1 MIILADAGSTKV
13 DWLILGNNKDRTIKT
28 NGINPA
34 VMSQSQISDILHNEL
49 RPQLLENG
57 VIDNCNSNINL
68 ENYIEVYYYGAG
80 CTVPNI
86 PKMKIMLQEIFGLGA
101 KIEVES
107 DLTAAACALFGNN
120 KGIAC
125 ILGTGS
131 NSGLYNGQHIIHKV
145 PAMGYILG
153 DEGSG
158 AVLGRLFLNA
168 LYKGLLPEGLL
179 GEFERQFSITLD
191 DIISNVYHGNSPS
204 KFLASTSVFIAKH
217 LDIKQVENIVIKNF
231 RSFFRNNIKQY
242 SHPELEVGI
251 VGSIACIYHKQL
263 MKAADIENIKIRMIL
278 KSPSERLAEYYKM
291 HANHA

>member
-1 MIILADAGSTKV
+1 MIILADAGSTKIE
-13 DWLILGNNKDRTIKT
+13 WLILDKNKEIAIKT

-49 RPQLLENG
+49 HPQLLKNG
-57 VIDNCNSNINL
+57 VIDKGNSKINSG
-68 ENYIEVYYYGAG
+68 NHIEVHYYGAG

-86 PKMKIMLQEIFGLGA
+86 PKMKILLQEIFGPGA
-101 KIEVES
+101 KINVES
-107 DLTAAACALFGNN
+107 DLGAAACALFGNN

-131 NSGLYNGQHIIHKV
+131 NSGLYDGQRIIHKV

-168 LYKGLLPEGLL
+168 LYKELLPEGLL

-217 LDIKQVENIVIKNF
+217 LDIKQVENIVIENF

>member
-57 VIDNCNSNINL
+57 VIDNCNSKINL
-68 ENYIEVYYYGAG
+68 GNYIEVYYYGAG
-80 CTVPNI
+80 CTVPNF

-131 NSGLYNGQHIIHKV
+131 NSGLYNGRHIIHKV

-168 LYKGLLPEGLL
+168 LYKGLLPEELL
-179 GEFERQFSITLD
+179 GEFEKQFSITLD

-217 LDIKQVENIVIKNF
+217 LDIKQVENIVIENF

>member
-145 PAMGYILG
+145 PAMGYIHG

-179 GEFERQFSITLD
+179 VEFERQFSITLD

-217 LDIKQVENIVIKNF
+217 LDIKQVENIVIENF

>member
-1 MIILADAGSTKV
+1 MIILADAGSTKI
-13 DWLILGNNKDRTIKT
+13 DWLILDKNKEIAIKT

-49 RPQLLENG
+49 HPQLLNND
-57 VIDNCNSNINL
+57 VIDKGNSKINSG
-68 ENYIEVYYYGAG
+68 NHIEVHYYGAG

-86 PKMKIMLQEIFGLGA
+86 PKMKILLQEIFGPGA
-101 KIEVES
+101 KINVES
-107 DLTAAACALFGNN
+107 DLGAAACALFGNN

-131 NSGLYNGQHIIHKV
+131 NSGLYDGQRIIHKV

-168 LYKGLLPEGLL
+168 LYKGLLPEELL
-179 GEFERQFSITLD
+179 GEFEKQFSITLD

-217 LDIKQVENIVIKNF
+217 LDIKQVENIVIENF

>member
-1 MIILADAGSTKV
+1 MIILADAGSTKI
-13 DWLILGNNKDRTIKT
+13 DWLILDKNKEIAIKT

-49 RPQLLENG
+49 HPQLLKND
-57 VIDNCNSNINL
+57 VIDKGNSKINSG
-68 ENYIEVYYYGAG
+68 NHIEVHYYGAG

-86 PKMKIMLQEIFGLGA
+86 PKMKILLQEIFGPGA
-101 KIEVES
+101 KINVES
-107 DLTAAACALFGNN
+107 DLGAAACALFGNN

-131 NSGLYNGQHIIHKV
+131 NSGLYDGQRIIHKV

-168 LYKGLLPEGLL
+168 LYKGRLPEKLL
-179 GEFERQFSITLD
+179 GEFETQFLTTLD

-217 LDIKQVENIVIKNF
+217 LDIEQVENIVIENF

-263 MKAADIENIKIRMIL
+263 MKAADIENIKIQMIL

>member
-1 MIILADAGSTKV
+1 
-13 DWLILGNNKDRTIKT
+13 
-28 NGINPA
+28 
-34 VMSQSQISDILHNEL
+34 MSQSQISDILHNEL

-217 LDIKQVENIVIKNF
+217 LDIKQVENIVIENF

>member
-179 GEFERQFSITLD
+179 VEFERQFSITLD

-217 LDIKQVENIVIKNF
+217 LDIKQVENIVIENF

-291 HANHA
+291 QKNH

>member
-1 MIILADAGSTKV
+1 MIILADAGSTKI
-13 DWLILGNNKDRTIKT
+13 DWLILDKNKEIAIKT

-49 RPQLLENG
+49 HPQLLKND
-57 VIDNCNSNINL
+57 VIDKGNSKINSG
-68 ENYIEVYYYGAG
+68 NHIEVHYYGAG

-86 PKMKIMLQEIFGLGA
+86 PKMKILLQEIFGPGA
-101 KIEVES
+101 KINVES
-107 DLTAAACALFGNN
+107 DLGAAACALLGNN

-131 NSGLYNGQHIIHKV
+131 NSGLYDGQRIIHKV

-168 LYKGLLPEGLL
+168 LYKGLLPEELL
-179 GEFERQFSITLD
+179 GEFEKQFSITLD

-217 LDIKQVENIVIKNF
+217 LDIKQVENIVIENF

>member
-168 LYKGLLPEGLL
+168 LYKELLPEGLL

-217 LDIKQVENIVIKNF
+217 LDIKQVENIVIENF